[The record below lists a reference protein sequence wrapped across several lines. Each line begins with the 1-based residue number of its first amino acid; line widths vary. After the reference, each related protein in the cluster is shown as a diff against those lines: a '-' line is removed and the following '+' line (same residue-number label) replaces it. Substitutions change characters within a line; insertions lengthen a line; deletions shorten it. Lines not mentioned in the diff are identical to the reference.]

1 MPKVTVL
8 MPVYNVGA
16 YVTKAIRSILRQTY
30 SDFVLLI
37 MDDCSTDDTAARIQR
52 FNDARIRYVRN
63 ERNLGLA
70 DNLNRGLSLIDTE
83 YVARFDGD
91 DIAEP
96 DWLDANMQVLEAHP
110 EIGICSSGFQW
121 FGSRK
126 GTIFYPEHHKDSM
139 CQMLFG
145 CTVIAPVFRKAILD
159 DHHIRYKSSA
169 FPAEDYQLWAECYR
183 VTQVYN
189 IQKVLFRYRMHPSQ
203 ISTSLRQA
211 QIEKTR
217 EVQRY
222 MLEWLNPAILEEDI
236 RYFFD
241 VFAHRN
247 TQCFDNQSQWG
258 QFINR
263 MLEYNTLGHFDP
275 TALEKRLRAQS
286 VIQYSRKQQFKQL
299 LKRKIDHFLHP
310 IKGEI
315 WMLHR
320 VTEHKSNVPEMQPY
334 EITPERLD
342 ELLSQYQQ
350 RGYRFVSLDEL
361 YTMHQTKRYRRRP
374 FVCVTLDDGYLDNMT
389 EALPVFRKYQCPF
402 CIYMTS
408 GFADNTAECW
418 WYASEKVPF
427 LTATQLRELTAEPLC
442 TIGAHTITHP
452 QLTQLCSEDKRQ
464 EIIGSKQRLEQILHI
479 PVHHF
484 AYPHGDFNEECEQI
498 VRQAGFHT
506 AVAAW
511 GGGLRSN
518 HNRLALPRIKKE

>member
-16 YVTKAIRSILRQTY
+16 YVEKAIRSILRQTY
-30 SDFVLLI
+30 KDFVLLI
-37 MDDCSTDDTAARIQR
+37 MDDCSSDDTAARILR
-52 FNDARIRYVRN
+52 FRDPRIRYEQN
-63 ERNLGLA
+63 EHNLGLA

-96 DWLDANMQVLEAHP
+96 DWLEANLNVLDTHP
-110 EIGICSSGFQW
+110 EIGICSSGFEW
-121 FGSRK
+121 FGTRK
-126 GTIFYPEHHKDSM
+126 GTILYPEHHADSM

-145 CTVIAPVFRKAILD
+145 CTVIVPVFRKSVLD
-159 DHHIRYKSSA
+159 EHHIHYRASA
-169 FPAEDYQLWAECYR
+169 FPAEDYRLWAECYR

-189 IQKVLFRYRMHPSQ
+189 IQKVLFRYRMHKTQ
-203 ISTSLRQA
+203 ISTDKRQA
-211 QIEKTR
+211 QIEKTK

-222 MLEWLNPAILEEDI
+222 MLEWLNPAIPEEDI

-241 VFAHRN
+241 VFVPRA
-247 TQCFDNQSQWG
+247 TQCFDNQSPWEK
-258 QFINR
+258 FIKR
-263 MLEYNTLGHFDP
+263 MLEYNTLGHFDSA
-275 TALEKRLRAQS
+275 ALEKRLRAQS
-286 VIQYSRKQQFKQL
+286 VIQYSRKQQLKQL

-320 VTEHKSNVPEMQPY
+320 VTMHKSNVTEMQPY
-334 EITPERLD
+334 EITPQRLD
-342 ELLSQYQQ
+342 ALLAQYKQS
-350 RGYRFVSLDEL
+350 GYRFVSLDEV
-361 YTMHQTKRYRRRP
+361 YTMQQTKRYGRRP

-389 EALPVFRKYQCPF
+389 EALPVFRKYNCPF

-408 GFADNTAECW
+408 SFADSDATCW
-418 WYASEKVPF
+418 WYPEHNAPF
-427 LTATQLRELTAEPLC
+427 LSREQLRQLAQDPLC
-442 TIGAHTITHP
+442 TIGAHTVTHP
-452 QLTQLCSEDKRQ
+452 FLSKLSSEEKHQ
-464 EIIGSKQRLEQILHI
+464 EIIGSKQRLEEILQL

-484 AYPHGDFNEECEQI
+484 AYPHGDYDTECEQV

-511 GGGLRSN
+511 GGGVRSN
-518 HNRLALPRIKKE
+518 HDILALPRIKKE